1 MDFWDIQEDYS
12 IHTTIGYGS
21 KYDEERVELDFCC
34 ECMDKLIDKCVIS
47 PLVSMRPEYSITR
60 TPVQEC
66 DQECGFLE

>member
-21 KYDEERVELDFCC
+21 KYDEEKVELDICC
-34 ECMDKLIDKCVIS
+34 DCMDELIDKCVIS
-47 PLVSMRPEYSITR
+47 PLTSRRPEYSITHK
-60 TPVQEC
+60 PVQEC